1 MSRER
6 LIGRLSVMCDRQ
18 ECFGYVGGRC
28 MVLHA
33 PLDPDKRSAKCPF
46 LKSQERLDAEIDALS
61 NYDWEAYHRAQR
73 IR

>member
-1 MSRER
+1 
-6 LIGRLSVMCDRQ
+6 
-18 ECFGYVGGRC
+18 